1 MKKVIDVKR
10 FASGKPALTSSMST
24 GILKILL
31 KYPSHPAINFEAM
44 KLCWTNFQMQ
54 VAYAPKINM
63 NESAHI

>member
-44 KLCWTNFQMQ
+44 KLC
-54 VAYAPKINM
+54 
-63 NESAHI
+63 